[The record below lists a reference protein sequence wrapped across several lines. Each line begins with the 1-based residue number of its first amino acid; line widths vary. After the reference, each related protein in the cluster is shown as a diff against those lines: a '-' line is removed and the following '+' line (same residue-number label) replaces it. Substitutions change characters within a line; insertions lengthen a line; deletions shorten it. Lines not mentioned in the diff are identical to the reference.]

1 MKREEE
7 QKGKN
12 EISDYALK
20 IKNNLIQEMKEKEQK
35 GDESLKKDRERD
47 SNTIH
52 VKNDRLQREEGR
64 HCSLQGVH
72 LKRQVQA
79 RKEET
84 RLRLE

>member
-47 SNTIH
+47 SY
-52 VKNDRLQREEGR
+52 KE
-64 HCSLQGVH
+64 
-72 LKRQVQA
+72 
-79 RKEET
+79 RKEDTVLYKEFI
-84 RLRLE
+84 